1 MALAKGQ
8 IRNFRT
14 MLRAA
19 GDRNLALVECTLERR
34 GETVA
39 VICAVNHRDGEF
51 EFVPLARLFNENPYE
66 ALMPPIP
73 GDPSPSPVSPPSS
86 SKPGSRRRITR
97 R

>member
-14 MLRAA
+14 LLRAA
-19 GDRNLALVECTLERR
+19 GDRNVALVECTLERT

-66 ALMPPIP
+66 ALMPPTP
-73 GDPSPSPVSPPSS
+73 GDPSASPASPASS
-86 SKPGSRRRITR
+86 SQPGSRRRSTR

>member
-19 GDRNLALVECTLERR
+19 GDRNLALMECTLR
-34 GETVA
+34 GTDEPVA
-39 VICAVNHRDGEF
+39 VICAVNHRDGQF

-66 ALMPPIP
+66 ALMPPTP
-73 GDPSPSPVSPPSS
+73 GDPAGLPASPPSS

>member
-19 GDRNLALVECTLERR
+19 ADRNLALVECTLERT

-39 VICAVNHRDGEF
+39 VICAVNHREGQF

-66 ALMPPIP
+66 ALMPPTP
-73 GDPSPSPVSPPSS
+73 GDPSASPASPSS